1 MEYGWFSC
9 ENNIN
14 ASLAI
19 APYEDNL
26 IIMKNNIGSAY
37 LPDWNFNGIGDLER
51 GFGYQLKIYDSII
64 DFNLLIINL
73 VDKSKSNFTF

>member
-1 MEYGWFSC
+1 MK
-9 ENNIN
+9 NNIN

-26 IIMKNNIGSAY
+26 IIMKNNLGSAY

-64 DFNLLIINL
+64 DFNLCNY
-73 VDKSKSNFTF
+73 